1 MSICLE
7 GLKPHG
13 ILSRRLLVILLSIW
27 ADILIHLSPGC
38 TRYSNCTVLIR
49 WIEWKSVGKC
59 TFPCLIQ
66 SEWTSNCA
74 FWKILVYLKY
84 LFYCLFHSNIKLKES
99 TDNVFLYNILE
110 TWPTSYGG
118 LLGRRQL
125 RNSSNWFYIFTDF
138 LLLCIIW
145 IPYPETCWFDIYIL
159 NYHSQW
165 S

>member
-1 MSICLE
+1 MSKRKINLTFFFFTNPLILVLCVRIKAASATEYLYLKPGFLAMSIYLE

-38 TRYSNCTVLIR
+38 RRYSNCTVLIR

-59 TFPCLIQ
+59 TFLSLIQ

-84 LFYCLFHSNIKLKES
+84 FFYCLFHVKYKIKRKYWKCFS
-99 TDNVFLYNILE
+99 V
-110 TWPTSYGG
+110 
-118 LLGRRQL
+118 
-125 RNSSNWFYIFTDF
+125 
-138 LLLCIIW
+138 
-145 IPYPETCWFDIYIL
+145 
-159 NYHSQW
+159 
-165 S
+165 